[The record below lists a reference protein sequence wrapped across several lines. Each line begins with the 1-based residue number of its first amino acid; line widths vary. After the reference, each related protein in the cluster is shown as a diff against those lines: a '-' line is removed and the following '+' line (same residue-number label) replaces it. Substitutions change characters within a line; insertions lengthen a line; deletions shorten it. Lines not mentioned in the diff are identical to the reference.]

1 MIKAVFLDRDN
12 TIIEDKG
19 YTHKTE
25 DLHFLPKAING
36 LKILH
41 EAGYLLIIVTNQSGI
56 ARGMYTEQQYNEF
69 KENMHAKLLQ
79 QGIMIKDEFFCPH
92 HPEKGVGEYKI
103 DCDCRK
109 PKPGMLE
116 KAIQQHNLDRKQS
129 WTIGDKAADIEA
141 GLKAGTRCIGIIS
154 RESTKEELASAGAE
168 YVCNNLEEAAQYI
181 LEKDL

>member
-1 MIKAVFLDRDN
+1 MKAAFLDRDN
-12 TIIEDKG
+12 TIIQDKG
-19 YTHKTE
+19 YTHKKE
-25 DLHFLPKAING
+25 DMHFLPKAISG
-36 LKILH
+36 LKTLH

-56 ARGMYTEQQYNEF
+56 ARGLYTEEQYQAF
-69 KENMHAKLLQ
+69 KAEMHSKLQQ

-92 HPEKGVGEYKI
+92 HPEKGVGEYKK

-116 KAIQQHNLDRKQS
+116 EAIAKHSIDRKKS

-141 GLKAGTRCIGIIS
+141 GLAAGTRTIGIIS

-168 YVCNNLEEAAQYI
+168 FVCNNLEEAAHYI

>member
-1 MIKAVFLDRDN
+1 MKAVFLDRDN
-12 TIIEDKG
+12 TIILDKG
-19 YTHKTE
+19 YTHKIE
-25 DLHFLPKAING
+25 DLHFLPKAIDG

-41 EAGYLLIIVTNQSGI
+41 EAGYALIIITNQSGI
-56 ARGMYTEQQYNEF
+56 ARGMYTEQQYKEF
-69 KENMHAKLLQ
+69 RDNMHAKLLQ

-92 HPEKGVGEYKI
+92 HPEKGIGEYKI

-116 KAIQQHNLDRKQS
+116 KAIEQQSIDRKKS

-141 GLKAGTRCIGIIS
+141 GLAAGTRAIGILS
-154 RESTKEELASAGAE
+154 RESSREELEAAGAE
-168 YVCNNLEEAAQYI
+168 FVCNNLEESAQYI